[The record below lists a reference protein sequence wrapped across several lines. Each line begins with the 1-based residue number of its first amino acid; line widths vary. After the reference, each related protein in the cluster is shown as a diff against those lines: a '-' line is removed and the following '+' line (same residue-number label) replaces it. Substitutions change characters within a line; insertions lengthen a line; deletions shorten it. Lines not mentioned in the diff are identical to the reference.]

1 MKKKMDKGLLAILLS
16 VICGLIIVGATLIIV
31 NHVLNNKPNDV
42 QSTTEED
49 DGWTDN
55 Y

>member
-1 MKKKMDKGLLAILLS
+1 MKKKIDKKLLAILLS
-16 VICGLIIVGATLIIV
+16 VVFGLIVIGATLIIYDYV
-31 NHVLNNKPNDV
+31 SNDV

>member
-1 MKKKMDKGLLAILLS
+1 MKKKVNKALLAIILS
-16 VICGLIIVGATLIIV
+16 VACGLLLIATSLIIYDYV
-31 NHVLNNKPNDV
+31 SNDV
-42 QSTTEED
+42 QSSSEQED

>member
-1 MKKKMDKGLLAILLS
+1 MKKKINKALLAIILS
-16 VICGLIIVGATLIIV
+16 VACGLLLIATSLIIYDYV
-31 NHVLNNKPNDV
+31 SNDV
-42 QSTTEED
+42 QSSSEQED

>member
-1 MKKKMDKGLLAILLS
+1 MKKKVDKALLAIILS
-16 VICGLIIVGATLIIV
+16 IACGLIVIATTLIV
-31 NHVLNNKPNDV
+31 YDYVSNDV
-42 QSTTEED
+42 QSSTQEDDD

>member
-1 MKKKMDKGLLAILLS
+1 MKKKINKALLAIILS
-16 VICGLIIVGATLIIV
+16 IACGLVLIATSLIIYDYV
-31 NHVLNNKPNDV
+31 SNDV
-42 QSTTEED
+42 QSSSQQDDD

>member
-1 MKKKMDKGLLAILLS
+1 MKKKVNKALLAIILS
-16 VICGLIIVGATLIIV
+16 VACGLLLIATSLIIYDYV
-31 NHVLNNKPNDV
+31 SDDV
-42 QSTTEED
+42 QSSSEQED